1 MFKNIMLPVQIKKVK
16 DPNGKM
22 VLKST
27 VPMNIIFDRDFD
39 AIWLEKE
46 LLNFEKRYLYLVT
59 CLKSLL
65 ESIRTKKHERWR
77 VLLYWE
83 FGNKIVEFV
92 ENNKKTAFFL
102 EALTKT
108 LSRDVGASYK
118 MIWRCRRFRL
128 LYPDFIRVNPNKS
141 FHSYLAS
148 FESGYISTKK
158 QAKKRK
164 RKTI

>member
-1 MFKNIMLPVQIKKVK
+1 MSKNIMLPVQIKKVK
-16 DPNGKM
+16 DPNGRV

-27 VPMNIIFDRDFD
+27 VPMNIIFEKDFD

-46 LLNFEKRYLYLVT
+46 LLNFEKRYLYLIT
-59 CLKSLL
+59 CLKSIL

-92 ENNKKTAFFL
+92 EQNKKTTLFL
-102 EALTKT
+102 ESITKI
-108 LSRDVGASYK
+108 LSRDVGTSYT
-118 MIWRCRRFRL
+118 MIRRCRRFRL
-128 LYPDFIRVNPNKS
+128 LYPNVTNVNPNKS

-148 FESGYISTKK
+148 FERGYISKKK

-164 RKTI
+164 RKTL